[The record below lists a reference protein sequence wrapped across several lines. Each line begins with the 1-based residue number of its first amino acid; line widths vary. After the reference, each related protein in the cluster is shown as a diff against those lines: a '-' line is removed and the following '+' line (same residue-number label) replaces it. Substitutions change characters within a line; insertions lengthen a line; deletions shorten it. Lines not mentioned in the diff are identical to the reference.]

1 MGKRVMNM
9 DEAHREVQRQESLKG
24 TPDQYAKFIES
35 LPSDLAEQVKG
46 FMRAGMDAVDA
57 SQAGRHLGGVYH
69 EHTHNNMMAFRR
81 LSEATEVKS

>member
-46 FMRAGMDAVDA
+46 FMRAGMDAQARQQSGMGWTDA
-57 SQAGRHLGGVYH
+57 NALLC
-69 EHTHNNMMAFRR
+69 EFRR
-81 LSEATEVKS
+81 LSEATEMKP

>member
-46 FMRAGMDAVDA
+46 FMRAGMDATHDLVASRFAADA
-57 SQAGRHLGGVYH
+57 TH
-69 EHTHNNMMAFRR
+69 EYCKMKYDEFRR